1 MIQFSS
7 CPLPSCFL
15 LGIFLLLFLLFPEGG
30 TVITNQEPDPRPE
43 QPPESEPVGVL
54 PQECGLGM
62 KRRWLCTCSALR
74 GSTCA
79 SLQSQHCPCYHGQRQ
94 VDKGVKDLGLTIL
107 DGQPA
112 NAGDAGS
119 IPGSVRSPGGWNGN
133 PYQYYCL
140 ENPMDRGAW
149 WATVHEVAKES
160 DMT

>member
-1 MIQFSS
+1 MIPFSS

-15 LGIFLLLFLLFPEGG
+15 LGIILLLFLLFPEGG
-30 TVITNQEPDPRPE
+30 TVITNQKPDPQPE

-54 PQECGLGM
+54 PQESGLGT
-62 KRRWLCTCSALR
+62 KRRWLCNCSALR

-79 SLQSQHCPCYHGQRQ
+79 SLQSQHYSCYHGRRQ

-107 DGQPA
+107 GGQPA
-112 NAGDAGS
+112 NGGDVGS
-119 IPGSVRSPGGWNGN
+119 IPGSVRSPGGRNGN
-133 PYQYYCL
+133 PHQYYCL

-149 WATVHEVAKES
+149 RATVHGVAKES